1 MIIYHRKVLISDW
14 GMPTQSKFRCRPLD
28 KERIARLGQ
37 DPDQKLL
44 VDRQEQNRPARN
56 NKKGHQMDLIL
67 LIVTFAFLGYGIK
80 YIDQAYDENEFPIR
94 SANIVAII
102 SGILMGTLMAFDSPF
117 STAFFIAMII
127 SLVLAKKIDNVAFAA
142 GSIIAFGM
150 MGLFM
155 LNTSVTFLIL
165 PIAVF
170 LFAGFVDEL
179 VDGFAHKHHLGDKAE
194 KFCHYRPFSDFA
206 LIAMISVGMFSWIYV
221 VPYFTFT
228 IAYMLVGKINL
239 MDIPMGIRQVIIR
252 AARFRP

>member
-1 MIIYHRKVLISDW
+1 
-14 GMPTQSKFRCRPLD
+14 
-28 KERIARLGQ
+28 
-37 DPDQKLL
+37 
-44 VDRQEQNRPARN
+44 
-56 NKKGHQMDLIL
+56 MDLII
-67 LIVTFAFLGYGIK
+67 LIITFGFLGYAIK

-94 SANIVAII
+94 SANLVAII
-102 SGILMGTLMAFDSPF
+102 AGVLMGTLMAFDSPF

-170 LFAGFVDEL
+170 LFAGFVDEI
-179 VDGFAHKHHLGDKAE
+179 VDGFAHKHHVGDRVE

-206 LIAMISVGMFSWIYV
+206 LFAMIAFGMFSWIYV
-221 VPYFTFT
+221 VPYFSFT
-228 IAYMLVGKINL
+228 IAYMLVGRINL
-239 MDIPMGIRQVIIR
+239 MDIATGIRHVINR
-252 AARFRP
+252 AAKFRP

>member
-1 MIIYHRKVLISDW
+1 
-14 GMPTQSKFRCRPLD
+14 
-28 KERIARLGQ
+28 
-37 DPDQKLL
+37 
-44 VDRQEQNRPARN
+44 
-56 NKKGHQMDLIL
+56 MDLII
-67 LIVTFAFLGYGIK
+67 LIITFGFLGYAIK

-94 SANIVAII
+94 SANLVAII
-102 SGILMGTLMAFDSPF
+102 AGVLMGTLMAFDSPF

-127 SLVLAKKIDNVAFAA
+127 SLVLAKKIDNLAFAA

-155 LNTSVTFLIL
+155 LDTSVTFLIL

-170 LFAGFVDEL
+170 LFAGFVDEA

-206 LIAMISVGMFSWIYV
+206 LFAMIALGMFSWIYI

-228 IAYMLVGKINL
+228 IAYMVVGKINL
-239 MDIPMGIRQVIIR
+239 VDIAMGIRQVIIR
-252 AARFRP
+252 AAKFRP